1 MSYFKILLI
10 DMLTLCMRSESKP
23 ACQISSDQTSS
34 MSDCLGQTE
43 VAVDW
48 SAVTSSRLHRW
59 DVLQCVLQRQEAHSV
74 EWDWRKICWGFW
86 SKSRLNSDLFVFCSF
101 SECRVVKSQS
111 YGRISSMQGR
121 CSPRSCGPSRRSKS
135 PGSSSSGMGL
145 YSRLICNL
153 IMLIKAFL

>member
-1 MSYFKILLI
+1 MHAVRERPSLSDLFRSDLQYVR
-10 DMLTLCMRSESKP
+10 LTW
-23 ACQISSDQTSS
+23 
-34 MSDCLGQTE
+34 LGQTE

-48 SAVTSSRLHRW
+48 SAVTSSHCLHRW
-59 DVLQCVLQRQEAHSV
+59 DVLQCVLQTQEAHSV
-74 EWDWRKICWGFW
+74 ELDWRKVCRGLW

-121 CSPRSCGPSRRSKS
+121 CSPRSGGASRRSKS

-145 YSRLICNL
+145 YSRLIFNL